1 MKDITS
7 EEIAMKVMGKE
18 GNCLIT
24 VVQNDG
30 VLGAH
35 KSVNVPKTHIN
46 LPPLTEKDKRELKPI
61 ERIKLVMTRG
71 KDDPK
76 ELWDMLGTSDDRKEL
91 DRQFKNANGEK
102 EVDFINIVAWRKTAE
117 IIANYTSKGS
127 QIGITGRIQTRSYE
141 GNDGKRVYVTE
152 VVAESV
158 ALLDS
163 KQNNQQPQQK
173 QETPFNNNNQMD
185 IDNLTLPF

>member
-1 MKDITS
+1 MNNVSLVGRLTKD
-7 EEIAMKVMGKE
+7 V
-18 GNCLIT
+18 
-24 VVQNDG
+24 
-30 VLGAH
+30 
-35 KSVNVPKTHIN
+35 
-46 LPPLTEKDKRELKPI
+46 ELKYTGSQTA
-61 ERIKLVMTRG
+61 VAT
-71 KDDPK
+71 
-76 ELWDMLGTSDDRKEL
+76 GTL
-91 DRQFKNANGEK
+91 AVNRQFKNANGEK